1 MLERDLEDAE
11 EQYALAVRQHL
22 SVVDSLLDLQYARV
36 AAMEAAFDKDL
47 KALAAAPLVAPRSA
61 LRRSRCWA
69 ANGLGRSCRLRSVRE
84 RRRRLTLLPSLL
96 PSPPAPFTPR
106 SERAEIVAAHN
117 RRKKDM
123 ADVNAAMEA
132 QFGDVE
138 AELKQEFE
146 TAWEELKNK
155 NSED

>member
-1 MLERDLEDAE
+1 M
-11 EQYALAVRQHL
+11 
-22 SVVDSLLDLQYARV
+22 
-36 AAMEAAFDKDL
+36 
-47 KALAAAPLVAPRSA
+47 
-61 LRRSRCWA
+61 
-69 ANGLGRSCRLRSVRE
+69 RE
-84 RRRRLTLLPSLL
+84 RRGRLTLLPSLL

-155 NSED
+155 NSEDYNVLKLQLEGVIDELERQFEQARRRRGILFLLLLWWPVSAGGSGALPRLLLPSFHTSQSPSNPL